1 MHQETIDIR
10 LKAEDAKKAVR
21 KTVKY
26 LHDKLNL
33 GDLGNIEEQ
42 MSGFESSSD
51 LSQSLNK
58 SRSGSSSCKSDS
70 SFNINEQY
78 ESERSLKK
86 NRYQQK
92 TQ

>member
-33 GDLGNIEEQ
+33 GDLGNIEE
-42 MSGFESSSD
+42 
-51 LSQSLNK
+51 
-58 SRSGSSSCKSDS
+58 
-70 SFNINEQY
+70 
-78 ESERSLKK
+78 
-86 NRYQQK
+86 
-92 TQ
+92 